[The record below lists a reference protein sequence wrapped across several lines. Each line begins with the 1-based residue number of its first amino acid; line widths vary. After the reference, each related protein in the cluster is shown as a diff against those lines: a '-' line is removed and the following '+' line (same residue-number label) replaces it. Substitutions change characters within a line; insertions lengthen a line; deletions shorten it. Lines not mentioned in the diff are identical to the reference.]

1 MFGNGGFDLFMGIK
15 KFTDVTRN
23 LHCDVAD
30 IFGSRFAILVKR
42 YGLFNGTNSGKGC
55 GERINLKPQDF
66 FNKLTSHAR
75 PKQDA
80 HNHRIQQVFD
90 PSHALVAIG
99 KRLLNS
105 RIPFTTNGN
114 VNVYFGSVIVNHGLR
129 QYFGFGFNAYQ
140 A

>member
-1 MFGNGGFDLFMGIK
+1 VGIK
-15 KFTDVTRN
+15 KFTDVTRYF
-23 LHCDVAD
+23 HCDVGD

-42 YGLFNGTNSGKGC
+42 YGLLDSSNSGEGS
-55 GERINLKPQDF
+55 GERINLKPQNF
-66 FNKLTSHAR
+66 FDQLTRHAR
-75 PKQDA
+75 PKQNA

-114 VNVYFGSVIVNHGLR
+114 VNVYFGSVIVNHGLS
-129 QYFGFGFNAYQ
+129 QYFGFGFRTYHV
-140 A
+140 